1 VPTRSELPI
10 CAAEPHAIDQPRGLC
25 WWHHHCVHEGGWTI
39 EGSPD
44 GELTFGSPYERELR
58 SKPKPLR
65 SDVRRRVLGDAGPA
79 TAA

>member
-1 VPTRSELPI
+1 MGNLI
-10 CAAEPHAIDQPRGLC
+10 GLC

-39 EGSPD
+39 TGNPD
-44 GELTFGSPYERELR
+44 SEVTFTSPYGRELR

-65 SDVRRRVLGDAGPA
+65 GDVRRRTLGDAADPP